1 MCIQGRFF
9 TIMPKKQGK
18 GSQALPALYGGEFMR
33 KFKRGKKPNMDAINL
48 LVSILV
54 CYPEIG
60 TVSFE
65 PDDNTLKLTY
75 VLGKV
80 PEKSLQESAAAFIE
94 DSIVTY
100 HSLEGFSDGH
110 IAIVFDVQDGAAFL
124 HIIRD
129 MNTISQ
135 GEIGLV
141 STLVREQFAAVLI
154 SDLNRDAAEE
164 ADVVREEVIDRM
176 LGSMKVNRVGERMI
190 GIREEGRVMV
200 FNK

>member
-1 MCIQGRFF
+1 
-9 TIMPKKQGK
+9 
-18 GSQALPALYGGEFMR
+18 
-33 KFKRGKKPNMDAINL
+33 
-48 LVSILV
+48 
-54 CYPEIG
+54 
-60 TVSFE
+60 
-65 PDDNTLKLTY
+65 
-75 VLGKV
+75 
-80 PEKSLQESAAAFIE
+80 
-94 DSIVTY
+94 
-100 HSLEGFSDGH
+100 
-110 IAIVFDVQDGAAFL
+110 
-124 HIIRD
+124 